1 MPGNKVSAH
10 LSVTRLVLYT
20 LAVLAILALAWM
32 VIQITSIILVMML
45 GIIFAAAIEPL
56 VYRLRRAGLKRG
68 QAILVVYAL
77 LLTIIVGGLYLLVPV
92 IVHQFASLD
101 AAIPEMFDKLR
112 QRALDSDNA
121 LIRQSG
127 YNALW
132 RIQNTYTKI
141 RNSPEIG
148 QDQAV
153 GAATSVL
160 GILFTIV
167 SLLIVA
173 FYWMTEKATIKRVVL
188 GLFPL
193 RHRARAH
200 EIWDEIEFRI
210 GGWTRGQLV
219 LMVII
224 GFCSGVAYW
233 FMDLRFWL
241 ALAIWAGL
249 TEAIP
254 FIGPFIGGGT
264 AALLAL
270 ADSPEKALWVVVFA
284 FALQQLEGAV
294 LVPRVMKNAV
304 GMSPLT
310 VVIAVLIGNALAGPL
325 GSLLAIPIGAA
336 GQVLISNLLRGRD
349 DRLTTELSTM
359 DISPLSPAQ
368 FGSPFAPSRTS
379 LSRLRRGVS
388 SARHTPGQTVAQ
400 QDRPQ
405 GT

>member
-1 MPGNKVSAH
+1 VPTS

-20 LAVLAILALAWM
+20 LAVLAVVALAWL
-32 VIQITSIILVMML
+32 VFQVRSIIFVLVL

-56 VYRLRRAGLKRG
+56 VFRLRRAGLRRG
-68 QAILVVYAL
+68 QAILVVYAT
-77 LLTIIVGGLYLLVPV
+77 LLTVIIGGLYLLVPLL
-92 IVHQFASLD
+92 VHQFASLD
-101 AAIPEMFDKLR
+101 AAIPDMFDKLR

-121 LIRQSG
+121 LLRQTG
-127 YNALW
+127 YQTLW
-132 RIQNTYTKI
+132 RIQNTYVRI
-141 RNSPEIG
+141 RTAPEIG

-173 FYWMTEKATIKRVVL
+173 FYWMTEKATIKRAIL
-188 GLFPL
+188 SLFPL

-219 LMVII
+219 LMIII
-224 GFCSGVAYW
+224 GACSGIAYW
-233 FMDLRFWL
+233 SLDLRFWL

-264 AALLAL
+264 AALFAL
-270 ADSPEKALWVVVFA
+270 ADSPEKALWVVIFVVI
-284 FALQQLEGAV
+284 LQQFEGAV

-310 VVIAVLIGNALAGPL
+310 VVLAVLIGNALAGPI

-336 GQVLISNLLRGRD
+336 CQVLVSNLLRGRD
-349 DRLTTELSTM
+349 DRLATELSTM
-359 DISPLSPAQ
+359 DIAPLSPAQ
-368 FGSPFAPSRTS
+368 FGSPFAPADGS
-379 LSRLRRGVS
+379 LSRIRRGMKGP
-388 SARHTPGQTVAQ
+388 PGKTSPRR
-400 QDRPQ
+400 DISPGTGSPQ
-405 GT
+405 P